1 MKISRKQAT
10 DLIKGS
16 KGRVFG
22 VQFIKRSTGEVR
34 KMSARTGVSKYV
46 TGEGLKFSPSKKNL
60 IAVFDM
66 NKQGYRMINLEGLTS
81 LRLNGSTMEVEGKEG
96 EGKGSNDSFNES
108 N

>member
-1 MKISRKQAT
+1 MKISRKQAD

-16 KGRVFG
+16 KGKVFG

-34 KMSARTGVSKYV
+34 NMSARTGVTKYI

-81 LRLNGSTMEVEGKEG
+81 LRLNGNVMEVEGKEG
-96 EGKGSNDSFNES
+96 KQ
-108 N
+108 

>member
-16 KGRVFG
+16 RGRVFG
-22 VQFIKRSTGEVR
+22 VEFIKRSTGEVR
-34 KMSARTGVSKYV
+34 TMSARTGVAKYV

-81 LRLNGSTMEVEGKEG
+81 LRFNGSRMTIEG
-96 EGKGSNDSFNES
+96 GKDD
-108 N
+108 

>member
-96 EGKGSNDSFNES
+96 EGK
-108 N
+108 

>member
-1 MKISRKQAT
+1 MKISRNQAV

-16 KGRVFG
+16 KGKVFG

-34 KMSARTGVSKYV
+34 NMSARTGVTKYI

-81 LRLNGSTMEVEGKEG
+81 LRLNGNVMEVEGKEG
-96 EGKGSNDSFNES
+96 KQ
-108 N
+108 

>member
-1 MKISRKQAT
+1 MVRISKLQAT

-16 KGRVFG
+16 RGRVFG

-81 LRLNGSTMEVEGKEG
+81 LRINGSIMEVEG
-96 EGKGSNDSFNES
+96 EGK
-108 N
+108 

>member
-1 MKISRKQAT
+1 MKISRKQAV

-16 KGRVFG
+16 KGKVFG

-34 KMSARTGVSKYV
+34 NMSARTGVTKYI

-81 LRLNGSTMEVEGKEG
+81 LRINGNVMEVEGKEG
-96 EGKGSNDSFNES
+96 KQ
-108 N
+108 

>member
-1 MKISRKQAT
+1 MKISRKQAV

-16 KGRVFG
+16 KGKVFG

-34 KMSARTGVSKYV
+34 NMSARTGVTKYI

-81 LRLNGSTMEVEGKEG
+81 LRLNGNVMEVEGKEG
-96 EGKGSNDSFNES
+96 KQWWRT
-108 N
+108 

>member
-34 KMSARTGVSKYV
+34 NMSARTGVTKYI

-81 LRLNGSTMEVEGKEG
+81 LRLNGSTMEVEGEGKEG
-96 EGKGSNDSFNES
+96 EGK
-108 N
+108 

>member
-34 KMSARTGVSKYV
+34 KMSARTGVTKYV

-60 IAVFDM
+60 ITVFDM

-81 LRLNGSTMEVEGKEG
+81 LKLNGSTMEVEGKQW
-96 EGKGSNDSFNES
+96 
-108 N
+108 

>member
-1 MKISRKQAT
+1 MKISRKQAV

-16 KGRVFG
+16 KGKVFG

-34 KMSARTGVSKYV
+34 NMSARTGVTKYI

-81 LRLNGSTMEVEGKEG
+81 LRLNGNVMEVEGKEG
-96 EGKGSNDSFNES
+96 KQ
-108 N
+108 

>member
-34 KMSARTGVSKYV
+34 KMSARTGVTKYV

-60 IAVFDM
+60 ITVFDM

-81 LRLNGSTMEVEGKEG
+81 LKLNGSTMEVEGKEV
-96 EGKGSNDSFNES
+96 EGKQW
-108 N
+108 

>member
-1 MKISRKQAT
+1 MKISRKQAV

-16 KGRVFG
+16 KGKVFG

-34 KMSARTGVSKYV
+34 NMSARTGVTKYV

-81 LRLNGSTMEVEGKEG
+81 LRINGNVMEVEGKEG
-96 EGKGSNDSFNES
+96 KQ
-108 N
+108 